1 MFSFFSRSKPA
12 DEMQRAVAAYEK
24 VVSLGSDSRD
34 ARSLRL
40 RMGLI
45 CRAHLDKTFVAGAE
59 QTAAWQELAR
69 VALIAGKPLPEVPV
83 PSKFQQI
90 STGDTE
96 ICAYL
101 PEEYVVEAF
110 ALGSRYQKMDISAPK
125 AIDAMQALANQL
137 SRYELR
143 LPEPF
148 QVLDFLRQELAA
160 EAALQESL
168 DNADSSPATSDGA
181 ATS

>member
-110 ALGSRYQKMDISAPK
+110 GLGSRYQKMDLSASK
-125 AIDAMQALANQL
+125 AAYLGRAQFRV
-137 SRYELR
+137 SE
-143 LPEPF
+143 
-148 QVLDFLRQELAA
+148 ELAEGKA
-160 EAALQESL
+160 EKASKEARKRQTIAERKAKEAAN
-168 DNADSSPATSDGA
+168 D
-181 ATS
+181 

>member
-1 MFSFFSRSKPA
+1 LLKFL
-12 DEMQRAVAAYEK
+12 
-24 VVSLGSDSRD
+24 LGGND
-34 ARSLRL
+34 A
-40 RMGLI
+40 
-45 CRAHLDKTFVAGAE
+45 C
-59 QTAAWQELAR
+59 
-69 VALIAGKPLPEVPV
+69 
-83 PSKFQQI
+83 
-90 STGDTE
+90 
-96 ICAYL
+96 
-101 PEEYVVEAF
+101 
-110 ALGSRYQKMDISAPK
+110 APK

-160 EAALQESL
+160 EAALQASL